1 MKTSSLFPAI
11 LLAVAVLGTTTLA
24 QDNST
29 PVPAA
34 QASAAPTVINGFVY
48 VAKLPT
54 PTQLLKDAEAEG
66 LTIGRMDQS
75 ADRIVVVYQYPD
87 GRTRTFAYTPAAA
100 QGSAPVVQAAPLA
113 TANATYTVVS
123 APPPPPTTTVVYV
136 DPSPVYYSTRYY
148 RSYDPA
154 WDFWAPLSLGIGLG
168 WVSGGQHSWYGH
180 GGHHSW
186 HGHGGWH
193 R

>member
-1 MKTSSLFPAI
+1 MKTSSLFPTI
-11 LLAVAVLGTTTLA
+11 LLAVAVLGTTALA

-29 PVPAA
+29 PAPAA

-66 LTIGRMDQS
+66 LTIARMDQS

-100 QGSAPVVQAAPLA
+100 LGSAPMIQAAPLT

-123 APPPPPTTTVVYV
+123 APPPTTTIVYV

-154 WDFWAPLSLGIGLG
+154 WDFWAPLTLGVGLG
-168 WVSGGQHSWYGH
+168 WAS
-180 GGHHSW
+180 GGHHCW
-186 HGHGGWH
+186 HGYGGWH
-193 R
+193 H